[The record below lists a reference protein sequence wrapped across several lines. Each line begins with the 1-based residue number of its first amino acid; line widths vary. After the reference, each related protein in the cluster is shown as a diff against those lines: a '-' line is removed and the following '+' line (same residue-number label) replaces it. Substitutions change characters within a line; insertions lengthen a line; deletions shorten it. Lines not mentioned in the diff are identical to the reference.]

1 MPISV
6 RGLIHTYD
14 PDTPFARQ
22 VLFGVDLEVGDGEIV
37 GIAGPSRSGKST
49 LAQYLGGLL
58 RPRQPGMVVIDG
70 IDTGA
75 PDADIAAVR
84 TRVGMVFQFPEDQ
97 LFERTVELDVGCAPR
112 LMKMNPADVEA
123 RVREALETVGMPFEE
138 FRGRPVHAL
147 SGGQKRRVAV
157 AGVLAK
163 GCRTLVL
170 DEPTAGLDPLGREE
184 MLELVASLHRQG
196 LTIVMIS
203 NQLEELARMVERLV
217 VLAEGRVAADG
228 PVRRVVSD
236 AALLASTGLRP
247 PGTVAAMQAFAAA
260 GLPVR
265 TDCLTVDEVCDEVA
279 RAAGGVRRA

>member
-1 MPISV
+1 GRGRPRRSGGGHGGRPGGDGRHAAAGVPAGRGDPPAAAGRAAGHPHRRGAAGAGTAGARRRGVPGGGGPVRMPISV

-97 LFERTVELDVGCAPR
+97 LFERTVELDVGYAPR

-170 DEPTAGLDPLGREE
+170 DEPTAGLDPLG
-184 MLELVASLHRQG
+184 S
-196 LTIVMIS
+196 
-203 NQLEELARMVERLV
+203 
-217 VLAEGRVAADG
+217 
-228 PVRRVVSD
+228 
-236 AALLASTGLRP
+236 
-247 PGTVAAMQAFAAA
+247 
-260 GLPVR
+260 
-265 TDCLTVDEVCDEVA
+265 
-279 RAAGGVRRA
+279 